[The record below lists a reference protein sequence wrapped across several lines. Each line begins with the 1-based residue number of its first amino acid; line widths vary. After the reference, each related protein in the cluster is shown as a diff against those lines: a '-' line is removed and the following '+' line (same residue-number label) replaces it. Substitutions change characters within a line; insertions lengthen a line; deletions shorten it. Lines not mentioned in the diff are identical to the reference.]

1 MANLLIHIAHIK
13 VMVRL
18 RDIMVNTKDM
28 ERLMVIHCHRAMAHP
43 RAIVSTMNIIT
54 IKVGTDS
61 IKVDMDN
68 IKVAMDP

>member
-1 MANLLIHIAHIK
+1 MANLLIHMAPIK
-13 VMVRL
+13 VMAL
-18 RDIMVNTKDM
+18 LKDMVNTKDM
-28 ERLMVIHCHRAMAHP
+28 EIHCHRDMAHP
-43 RAIVSTMNIIT
+43 RAMVSTMNIIT